1 VVSSSQEKFAK
12 KHVFSIVSDNVF
24 SIAELRVI
32 RGSGSN
38 YGCPKLPVLAI
49 VPPFLRAAQAIATS
63 LACRQRAGLWVLVR
77 PQLSRRNLLEVMMSL
92 IAFLPSPPT
101 PIRTLQPPSSEPLS
115 PAVSQSPPSS
125 DSLRQQVAAAAH
137 TLVVKVGTR
146 VLTQADGTLN
156 HARIEQLAEEI
167 QAISHSGRRVVLVS
181 SGAVGAGISLL
192 GLKTRP
198 TDLAKLQAVAAVGQT
213 HLIQAYDRTFAKHGK
228 RAAQVLLTIEDVDD
242 RIRYLNV
249 RNTLNSL
256 LEFGAIPII
265 NENDTVSVDE
275 LKTTFGDNDRLAAMV
290 TNLLRAPLLI
300 VLSDI
305 QGLFNGDPSLA
316 SSKLV
321 PTVEKIDERV
331 LGYVR
336 DRKTG
341 LSKGGMASKLDAAR
355 IVTTAGE
362 NMIIATGR
370 ESDVLTRI
378 MAGENVG
385 TLFLGQAKGISPF
398 KRWLGFSAQVKGR
411 IQLDEGARVAI
422 VEKGRSLLAAG
433 IVGTQGEF
441 QKGDVV
447 ALCDGEGKVVAR
459 GLTNYSSADVERIK
473 GIKSE
478 KIAQVLGRRP
488 YEEVIHRD
496 NLAVVK

>member
-1 VVSSSQEKFAK
+1 
-12 KHVFSIVSDNVF
+12 
-24 SIAELRVI
+24 
-32 RGSGSN
+32 
-38 YGCPKLPVLAI
+38 
-49 VPPFLRAAQAIATS
+49 
-63 LACRQRAGLWVLVR
+63 
-77 PQLSRRNLLEVMMSL
+77 MMSL
-92 IAFLPSPPT
+92 AAFLPSPPASI
-101 PIRTLQPPSSEPLS
+101 PLLPARRREPLLQATVSPPPSSS
-115 PAVSQSPPSS
+115 PEI
-125 DSLRQQVAAAAH
+125 LRQQVTAAAH
-137 TLVVKVGTR
+137 LVVVKVGTR

-156 HARIEQLAEEI
+156 YQRIEQLAEEI
-167 QAISHSGRRVVLVS
+167 HAISASPRRVVLVS

-213 HLIQAYDRTFAKHGK
+213 HLIQTYDRTFARHGR

-249 RNTLNSL
+249 RNTLHSL
-256 LEFGAIPII
+256 LDFGAVPII

-290 TNLLRAPLLI
+290 ANLLRAPLLI

-305 QGLFNGDPSLA
+305 EGLYDGDPSIA
-316 SSKLV
+316 TSRLV
-321 PTVEKIDERV
+321 STVERIDERV
-331 LGYVR
+331 LAYVR

-341 LSKGGMASKLDAAR
+341 LSKGGMASKLEAAR

-362 NMIIATGR
+362 NMIIASGR
-370 ESDVLTRI
+370 QPGCLTRI

-385 TLFLGQAKGISPF
+385 TLFLAQGKGISPF
-398 KRWLGFSAQVKGR
+398 KRWLGFSTQVRGR
-411 IQLDEGARVAI
+411 IQLDEGARKAI
-422 VEKGRSLLAAG
+422 LEKGKSLLAAG

-447 ALCDGEGKVVAR
+447 ALCDAEGAVIAR
-459 GLTNYSSADVERIK
+459 GLTNYSSADVERIQ

-496 NLAVVK
+496 NLVLVKK